1 MSLVIG
7 ENIDHAFAD
16 RHVIEMASFRIA
28 QGDRI
33 GLVGPNGEGKTTLL
47 RIISGDLEA
56 VSGQVHRRRRLSVG
70 YLPQTPPDFG
80 DATIHEAMLDVFADL
95 RRREED
101 LHQLALQMEEPDDT
115 HDLATRYGQLQTE
128 FEVLGGYDYNVRIE
142 QVLTGLGFPPD
153 MWNRTIES
161 LSGGQRTRVYLGTL
175 LLAAPEVLLLDEPTN
190 HLDVDS
196 VEWLELWLRSFAGA
210 LVVVSHD
217 RYLLD
222 NVTTRT
228 WEIASCTLTS
238 YRGNYS
244 KYRKLR
250 EERIAELLK
259 RYEAQQEYIAK
270 TRDFVARHI
279 AGQRTKEAQG
289 RRKRLE
295 RFLRD
300 EAIERPVQSNTMRL
314 RLSADVRAGDMVLRT
329 SGLSAGYDASAP
341 LLEDLDLEVVRGDR
355 VAVIGANGTG
365 KTTLLKTLLGVLS
378 PLSGVVR
385 LGAKVNV
392 GYLSQD
398 HSELD
403 PAMSALDSVMAPGKG
418 LKLEEARTLLG
429 SLLLSGDEV
438 FKPTG
443 ELSGGQRMRVALAR
457 LVVAGANVLV
467 LDEPT
472 NHLDIPSTEVVQNTL
487 QGFPGTIILVSH
499 DRYLVQAVATH
510 IWAIDDSSI
519 RVILGGWEDYVAWRA
534 KPAGSTLSSQED
546 AGSPQTDSHRRSRR
560 RSNQLQ
566 ALRRR
571 HQSIEDEIERLEKE
585 LAGLNQAI
593 AAAGQAGDT
602 ARVTQL
608 SKQYQSRDARLADLW
623 REWEDVGEQIR

>member
-7 ENIDHAFAD
+7 ENVDHAFGD
-16 RHVIEMASFRIA
+16 RQVIEKACFRIA

-47 RIISGDLEA
+47 RIICGDLEA
-56 VSGQVHRRRRLSVG
+56 TSGEVHRRRRLSVG
-70 YLPQTPPDFG
+70 YLPQTPPDLG
-80 DATIHEAMLDVFADL
+80 DATIHDAMLDVFADL

-101 LHQLALQMEEPDDT
+101 LHQLALRMEEPDDT
-115 HDLATRYGQLQTE
+115 DDLATRYGELQTE

-142 QVLTGLGFPPD
+142 QVLAGLAFARE
-153 MWNRTIES
+153 MWDRAIQS

-175 LLAAPEVLLLDEPTN
+175 LLADPEVLLLDEPTN

-217 RYLLD
+217 RYFLD
-222 NVTTRT
+222 SVATRT
-228 WEIASCTLTS
+228 WEIASCALTS

-244 KYRKLR
+244 KYRTLR

-300 EAIERPVQSNTMRL
+300 EAIERPVQSETMRL

-341 LLEDLDLEVVRGDR
+341 LLEDLDLEVVRGGR
-355 VAVIGANGTG
+355 VAVVGANGTG
-365 KTTLLKTLLGVLS
+365 KTTLLKTLLGVLA
-378 PLSGVVR
+378 PLSGAVR
-385 LGAKVNV
+385 LGANVNV
-392 GYLSQD
+392 GYLTQD

-403 PAMSALDSVMAPGKG
+403 PAMSGLDSVMEAGKG

-438 FKPTG
+438 FKPTA

-457 LVVAGANVLV
+457 LVVAGTNVLV

-472 NHLDIPSTEVVQNTL
+472 NHLDIPSTEVVQDAL
-487 QGFPGTIILVSH
+487 QGFRGTIILVSH
-499 DRYLVQAVATH
+499 DRYLIQAVATH
-510 IWAIDDSSI
+510 IWAIDNSSI
-519 RVILGGWEDYVAWRA
+519 RVILGGWEDYAAWRA
-534 KPAGSTLSSQED
+534 ESAGRIPSSMDDARSSQ
-546 AGSPQTDSHRRSRR
+546 SDSHRRSRR
-560 RSNQLQ
+560 RSNELQ
-566 ALRRR
+566 SLRRR
-571 HQSIEDEIERLEKE
+571 HQGIEDEIDGLETE
-585 LAGLNQAI
+585 LSGLNEAI
-593 AAAGQAGDT
+593 AAAGRAGDT

-608 SKQYQSRDARLADLW
+608 GEQYQSRDARLAELW